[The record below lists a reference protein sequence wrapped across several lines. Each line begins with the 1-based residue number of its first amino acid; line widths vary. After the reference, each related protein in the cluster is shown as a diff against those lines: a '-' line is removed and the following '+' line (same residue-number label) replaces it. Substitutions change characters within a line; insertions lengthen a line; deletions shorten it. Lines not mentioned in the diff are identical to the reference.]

1 MGGQPVTPGWEWR
14 TLLVMAANGVLICGA
29 CALGRLWQRRGWP
42 SPRQLLHGRS
52 PVLRMGVLASYL
64 TLMWMHMTMAGILA
78 MACVLAA
85 SVPLAIYCYQ
95 EKQP

>member
-1 MGGQPVTPGWEWR
+1 MTVEPGWEWR
-14 TLLVMAANGVLICGA
+14 GLAVMACNLVLIAGGV
-29 CALGRLWQRRGWP
+29 ALHRLWQRRGWP
-42 SPRQLLHGRS
+42 SLRQLLHGPS

-64 TLMWMHMTMAGILA
+64 MLTWMGMGIRGIAG

-95 EKQP
+95 ERQP